1 VSPGRRQGGS
11 GLWLGVLVVLLL
23 AGFAGILL
31 ASPRHR
37 AVYFGEPTGPTQTAP
52 SAVVAAV
59 GGGHVPVPDA
69 AGRLRVRI
77 TDRVPSRLPAEGVPA
92 GWTLRE
98 FVGEPTIELVR
109 ADGRL
114 AARLR
119 TEHSSFALH
128 RDVLVDVREF
138 PYLSWSWKA
147 TRLPATGDVRD
158 PTRDDQAAQ
167 VYVVFPRWPSPR
179 TRSDVI
185 GYVWDSRAPAGTRLT
200 NPRAGN
206 VRIVVVESGAG
217 RLNEWLSY
225 ERNVAEDYAALFGR
239 RAPRVGKVA
248 IMVDSNDTRGEA
260 EALFG
265 DLTFARTAQGS
276 VEIPTRVLR

>member
-1 VSPGRRQGGS
+1 M
-11 GLWLGVLVVLLL
+11 
-23 AGFAGILL
+23 
-31 ASPRHR
+31 
-37 AVYFGEPTGPTQTAP
+37 
-52 SAVVAAV
+52 
-59 GGGHVPVPDA
+59 
-69 AGRLRVRI
+69 
-77 TDRVPSRLPAEGVPA
+77 
-92 GWTLRE
+92 
-98 FVGEPTIELVR
+98 
-109 ADGRL
+109 
-114 AARLR
+114 
-119 TEHSSFALH
+119 
-128 RDVLVDVREF
+128 DVHEF

-147 TRLPATGDVRD
+147 TRLPTAGDVRD
-158 PTRDDQAAQ
+158 PARDDQAAQ

-200 NPRAGN
+200 NPRAAN